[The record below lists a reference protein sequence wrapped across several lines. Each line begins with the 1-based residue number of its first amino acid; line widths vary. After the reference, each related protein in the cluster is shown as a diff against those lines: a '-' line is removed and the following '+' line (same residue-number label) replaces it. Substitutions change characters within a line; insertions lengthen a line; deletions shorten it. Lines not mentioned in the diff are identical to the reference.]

1 MVDKANEYTVFLGA
15 DENNEESDYYLLVT
29 AKEDGSFTHEFY
41 DAEVK
46 YTNADIS
53 AAVAE

>member
-1 MVDKANEYTVFLGA
+1 MVEKANEYTVFLGA

>member
-1 MVDKANEYTVFLGA
+1 MVDKANEYTVFLEA

-29 AKEDGSFTHEFY
+29 AKEDGSFTCDFY
-41 DAEVK
+41 DAEIK
-46 YTNADIS
+46 YTNADVS